1 MPKKADSIDF
11 EKSLVELEQ
20 LVEKMEGGDLSL
32 EESLKC
38 FERGIELTKTCQ
50 RALSDAEQKVKILLK
65 KNGKAELQTFNPED
79 NNE

>member
-50 RALSDAEQKVKILLK
+50 RALSDAEQKVKILLE